1 MGHKPTSFQTNKL
14 SLIVPILQEVWLF
27 YLILYIHKHHP
38 SHLMFNI
45 LYALLV
51 QWNIKFYSKTKEAIA
66 KDLLGEKKNYQ
77 ILFKNKGSHSKRLW
91 GGGLTV
97 IKLCTKSV
105 T

>member
-14 SLIVPILQEVWLF
+14 SLIMPLLQEVWLL

-51 QWNIKFYSKTKEAIA
+51 QWNIKSYSKTKEATA
-66 KDLLGEKKNYQ
+66 KDFWEGKK
-77 ILFKNKGSHSKRLW
+77 KV
-91 GGGLTV
+91 LTV
-97 IKLCTKSV
+97 IKRCTESV